1 MSLPKVAAKIVF
13 TGTKILGRAFAE
25 AGRQAVR
32 NAKYR
37 PEGADNTDPAGAAGG
52 AGNSTQKLTSD
63 MRMTMDEACLI
74 LNVKKDTPL
83 EAVTKNYE
91 NLFKANAPPEPPA
104 APEPNAPPTRA
115 SRGKPSKPVYS
126 HYLQSKVYRALERIK
141 AEREGAEGGEGGS
154 GEGAAAEGA
163 EVVKEGETVAP
174 ATPEPPKEEPKS
186 KELPGKGPTHNPNEP
201 IQL

>member
-37 PEGADNTDPAGAAGG
+37 PEGADNAEPTGADGSG
-52 AGNSTQKLTSD
+52 TGNSTQKLTSD
-63 MRMTMDEACLI
+63 LKMTMDEACLI

-83 EAVTKNYE
+83 EQVTKNYE
-91 NLFKANAPPEPPA
+91 HLFKANAPPEPPA
-104 APEPNAPPTRA
+104 APEANAPQQRSARA
-115 SRGKPSKPVYS
+115 KQSKPVYS

-141 AEREGAEGGEGGS
+141 AERKGKEGGEGGA
-154 GEGAAAEGA
+154 GEGEVSATSEGGAAS
-163 EVVKEGETVAP
+163 ETPAP
-174 ATPEPPKEEPKS
+174 AAPEPPKS

>member
-52 AGNSTQKLTSD
+52 AAGNSTQKLTSD
-63 MRMTMDEACLI
+63 LKMTMDEACLI
-74 LNVKKDTPL
+74 LNVKKDTPMEGVL
-83 EAVTKNYE
+83 KNYE
-91 NLFKANAPPEPPA
+91 HLFKANAPPEPPK
-104 APEPNAPPTRA
+104 APETPAPQPTRA
-115 SRGKPSKPVYS
+115 SRAKQSKPVYS

-141 AEREGAEGGEGGS
+141 AERTEEGEGGS
-154 GEGAAAEGA
+154 GEAAEGA
-163 EVVKEGETVAP
+163 EGAGKEGEP
-174 ATPEPPKEEPKS
+174 ATPEPPKEQPKS